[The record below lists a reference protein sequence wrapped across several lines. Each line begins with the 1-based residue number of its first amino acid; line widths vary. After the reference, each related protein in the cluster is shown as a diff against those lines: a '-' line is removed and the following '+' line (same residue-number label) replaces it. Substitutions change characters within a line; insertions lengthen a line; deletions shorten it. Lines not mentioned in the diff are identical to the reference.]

1 MNSFV
6 KNTLTCTSIY
16 ANILKKMVNWSRF
29 FQLVK
34 TLGSECNSRKDRF
47 DKADIFEQSIE
58 VYSNNKLKWVD
69 GIGVDHI
76 DVANH
81 HTIEFKYQTNGL
93 LTNKGIPKKK
103 IVIKIKNSLG
113 TTETSSIREP
123 SEFYMFAQQNAVA
136 LISYRELEPHLNV
149 VGDGISTNLPGD
161 KLTWIYRNNSNNSNT
176 QPCIAFNYMQ
186 KKRDLQRALIE
197 SIE

>member
-1 MNSFV
+1 M
-6 KNTLTCTSIY
+6 
-16 ANILKKMVNWSRF
+16 
-29 FQLVK
+29 
-34 TLGSECNSRKDRF
+34 
-47 DKADIFEQSIE
+47 
-58 VYSNNKLKWVD
+58 
-69 GIGVDHI
+69 
-76 DVANH
+76 
-81 HTIEFKYQTNGL
+81 
-93 LTNKGIPKKK
+93 PKKK

-136 LISYRELEPHLNV
+136 LISYRELEPYLNV